1 MEYRSCRFLKM
12 THPKKISILDFTYDL
27 PAGRIAA
34 YPLPERDASK
44 LLICNNDQ
52 LQETTYRDLYQYL
65 PENSLLIFNNTRVI
79 KARILFTKPSGGTIE
94 IFLLEPF
101 ETDYTT
107 TLSATKKTSWK
118 CMVGGLAKWK
128 GGEITIDNGPLAIK
142 AVIIN
147 KLPDATIVEFSWTP
161 ADWSF
166 AEVLEQC
173 GDIPLPPY
181 IKRKAEKED
190 RERYQTI
197 YAQDEGSVAAPTAGL
212 HFTKEVFDSLAKK
225 NIKTEFVTLHVGAG
239 TFKPVKAA
247 LMQDH
252 EMHAEWIDVSVDL
265 IESLFEQLDKTIVA
279 VGTTSLRTL
288 ESLYWLGLKT
298 LFNPAIE
305 SISLDQW
312 EVYGSPF
319 VNSEVSA
326 SAALT
331 SLLGWMK
338 KNNKERLFTQSQI
351 LIAPGY
357 TFRITNALITNFHQP
372 QSTLLLL
379 VAAAVGND
387 GPAGQE
393 RWRKIYNYALQNN
406 FRFLSYG
413 DGSLLFINK

>member
-12 THPKKISILDFTYDL
+12 THPKKISILDFTYAL

-197 YAQDEGSVAAPTAGL
+197 YAQDEGSVAAP
-212 HFTKEVFDSLAKK
+212 
-225 NIKTEFVTLHVGAG
+225 
-239 TFKPVKAA
+239 
-247 LMQDH
+247 
-252 EMHAEWIDVSVDL
+252 
-265 IESLFEQLDKTIVA
+265 
-279 VGTTSLRTL
+279 
-288 ESLYWLGLKT
+288 
-298 LFNPAIE
+298 
-305 SISLDQW
+305 
-312 EVYGSPF
+312 
-319 VNSEVSA
+319 
-326 SAALT
+326 
-331 SLLGWMK
+331 
-338 KNNKERLFTQSQI
+338 
-351 LIAPGY
+351 
-357 TFRITNALITNFHQP
+357 
-372 QSTLLLL
+372 LL
-379 VAAAVGND
+379 VCILQKKFLTAWQKKILKLNLLRCML
-387 GPAGQE
+387 GPV
-393 RWRKIYNYALQNN
+393 RLNR
-406 FRFLSYG
+406 
-413 DGSLLFINK
+413 

>member
-1 MEYRSCRFLKM
+1 
-12 THPKKISILDFTYDL
+12 
-27 PAGRIAA
+27 
-34 YPLPERDASK
+34 
-44 LLICNNDQ
+44 
-52 LQETTYRDLYQYL
+52 
-65 PENSLLIFNNTRVI
+65 
-79 KARILFTKPSGGTIE
+79 
-94 IFLLEPF
+94 
-101 ETDYTT
+101 
-107 TLSATKKTSWK
+107 
-118 CMVGGLAKWK
+118 
-128 GGEITIDNGPLAIK
+128 
-142 AVIIN
+142 
-147 KLPDATIVEFSWTP
+147 
-161 ADWSF
+161 
-166 AEVLEQC
+166 
-173 GDIPLPPY
+173 
-181 IKRKAEKED
+181 
-190 RERYQTI
+190 
-197 YAQDEGSVAAPTAGL
+197 
-212 HFTKEVFDSLAKK
+212 
-225 NIKTEFVTLHVGAG
+225 
-239 TFKPVKAA
+239 
-247 LMQDH
+247 MQDH